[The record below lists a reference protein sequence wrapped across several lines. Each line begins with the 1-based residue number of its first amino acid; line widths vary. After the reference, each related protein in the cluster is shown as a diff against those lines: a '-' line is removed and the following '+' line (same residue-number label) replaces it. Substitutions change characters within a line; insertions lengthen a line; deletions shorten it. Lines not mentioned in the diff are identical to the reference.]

1 MTYRMGLIEI
11 EVSSVFLLDGDDFR
25 QLDDGALHGVDALD
39 DDEDLLP
46 GPPGSGVAAD
56 DRPAE
61 DALQALYVAAKV
73 AS

>member
-56 DRPAE
+56 D
-61 DALQALYVAAKV
+61 
-73 AS
+73 

>member
-1 MTYRMGLIEI
+1 MGLVQIKI
-11 EVSSVFLLDGDDFR
+11 SAVFLLDRNNFR
-25 QLDDGALHGVDALD
+25 QIDDGALHGVDALD

-61 DALQALYVAAKV
+61 DALQALYVAAKF